1 MSRVPVTVLTGFLGA
16 GKTTLLRSLLTQ
28 ADGRRI
34 AVIVNEFG
42 DAGFDGGLVEECAAK
57 ACAPGDIVEL
67 TNGCICCTVADDFI
81 PTMDKLLARDR
92 PLDAIVIETSGL
104 ALPQPLLKAFDWPA
118 VRTRATVDGVVT
130 VVDALALSEGRVT
143 IDEDAVAAQRAADDS
158 LDHDD
163 PIEEVFEDQLA
174 CADLVVLSKSD
185 LVSPAA
191 LAGIEARLKSV
202 LRPGVN
208 IVRSKGD
215 LAAPVLIGLNA
226 AAEDD
231 MAARAG
237 HHGEEEEHDHDDF
250 DSIVVMPSAAAS
262 VDAMRVRVSDALNL
276 TGVLRVKGHARIADK
291 AAPIVVQGVGGRVDL
306 AFARPD
312 VKQAEHLVVIGL
324 KGFDG
329 DAVRRALA
337 GVAKDFRTDAS
348 EARQQRQHRR
358 WRRRPR
364 SRAGRPPTSSC
375 CRRQTAISRHSVRP
389 MRRWPA
395 DFPSVRL
402 TNLLALG
409 HPASVDL
416 YVERTLCQARIVV
429 LRMLGGESYW
439 PHGVESLRA
448 DALRRGAL
456 FACIPGEMDW
466 NAALAARGTLG
477 SDETHALW
485 RYCSEG
491 GVENAELALRFAAHL
506 IGHGEAPPRARPM
519 PSAGFWRGEP
529 ANDERPNAIVIFYRA
544 LVAGGDTAGDRC
556 AAGGASDAWPQCR
569 VPVRHQPEG

>member
-130 VVDALALSEGRVT
+130 VVDALALSEGRAV
-143 IDEDAVAAQRAADDS
+143 IDEDAVAAQRAEDDS

-185 LVSPAA
+185 LVSPAK
-191 LAGIEARLKSV
+191 LAEIEARLKSA
-202 LRPGVN
+202 LRPGIN

-215 LAAPVLIGLNA
+215 LTPTVLIGLNA

-231 MAARAG
+231 MATRAG
-237 HHGEEEEHDHDDF
+237 HHGEDEHDHDDF
-250 DSIVVMPSAAAS
+250 ESIVVTPSAAAS
-262 VDAMRVRVSDALNL
+262 VAAMRARVDKALNL
-276 TGVLRVKGHARIADK
+276 EGVLRVKGHARIADK
-291 AAPIVVQGVGGRVDL
+291 AAPIVVQGVGGRVEL

-312 VKQAEHLVVIGL
+312 AKQAEHLVVIGL

-337 GVAKDFRTDAS
+337 G
-348 EARQQRQHRR
+348 
-358 WRRRPR
+358 
-364 SRAGRPPTSSC
+364 
-375 CRRQTAISRHSVRP
+375 
-389 MRRWPA
+389 
-395 DFPSVRL
+395 
-402 TNLLALG
+402 
-409 HPASVDL
+409 
-416 YVERTLCQARIVV
+416 
-429 LRMLGGESYW
+429 
-439 PHGVESLRA
+439 
-448 DALRRGAL
+448 
-456 FACIPGEMDW
+456 
-466 NAALAARGTLG
+466 
-477 SDETHALW
+477 
-485 RYCSEG
+485 
-491 GVENAELALRFAAHL
+491 
-506 IGHGEAPPRARPM
+506 
-519 PSAGFWRGEP
+519 
-529 ANDERPNAIVIFYRA
+529 
-544 LVAGGDTAGDRC
+544 
-556 AAGGASDAWPQCR
+556 
-569 VPVRHQPEG
+569 